1 LNRARSD
8 ESGTWHYG
16 LLARWWAEFNVAEP
30 PELAYWRGAIRR
42 FGEPAID
49 LGCGT
54 GRFLVPLRSE
64 GFDIDGSD
72 VSEDML
78 AQARSQASG
87 LDSPPGLFA
96 QPLHELELQRP
107 YRTMFMCGV
116 FGIGGRRDLDREAL
130 RRARRHLEP
139 GGALLIIQVL
149 PNNEGHDVQ
158 SWAEWLPGH
167 HPVLPE
173 PWPQTGNRRRCADG
187 DELELRSRT
196 VTFDSLQ
203 QLEVMEIQAR
213 LWHEGEIVREE
224 EYRLRACLYF
234 PQEIVLLLHDAGF
247 ADVVI
252 EGNYTNEPALQ
263 DEGTVIFVAR

>member
-1 LNRARSD
+1 LNRTRSD

-30 PELAYWRGAIRR
+30 HELDYWRGAIKK

-54 GRFLVPLRSE
+54 GRFLVPLRAE
-64 GFDIDGSD
+64 GFDIDGAD

-78 AQARSQASG
+78 EQVRAKS
-87 LDSPPGLFA
+87 PGLES
-96 QPLHELELQRP
+96 QPALFPQALHELELPRL

-116 FGIGGRRDLDREAL
+116 FGIGGRRDHDREAL
-130 RRARRHLEP
+130 RRVRRYLGP

-149 PNNEGHDVQ
+149 PNNDGQDVE

-167 HPVLPE
+167 RPVLPG
-173 PWPQTGNRRRCADG
+173 PWPEAGNRRRCADG
-187 DELELRSRT
+187 DELELRSRAAA
-196 VTFDSLQ
+196 FDSLEQ
-203 QLEVMEIQAR
+203 FEVSDIRAR
-213 LWHEGEIVREE
+213 LWHEGQVIREE
-224 EYRLRACLYF
+224 EYSLRACIYF
-234 PQEIVLLLHDAGF
+234 PQELVLMLHEAGF

-252 EGNYTNEPALQ
+252 EGNYTGEPARQ